1 MFIKACN
8 SKMTL
13 INSFIDSYRNIYALP
28 SVLLF
33 SYACFSLGSYHTN
46 RNLNF
51 DASRMPREGL
61 QRKARSTAGSGTR
74 TCSEKPDRSATEDT
88 PILAQIMCMACGR
101 LNCVYSK
108 YAQKRKLCSLPT
120 CNQMPPS
127 TYHRRN

>member
-13 INSFIDSYRNIYALP
+13 INSCIDSYRSIYALP

-51 DASRMPREGL
+51 DARIKPREGL

-101 LNCVYSK
+101 LSCAYSK
-108 YAQKRKLCSLPT
+108 YAQKRNPCSLAP
-120 CNQMPPS
+120 CNQKPLS

>member
-1 MFIKACN
+1 
-8 SKMTL
+8 MTL

-74 TCSEKPDRSATEDT
+74 TCSEKPDRSAAKGT
-88 PILAQIMCMACGR
+88 PKTKIRHTLLHDVF
-101 LNCVYSK
+101 LNLKSK
-108 YAQKRKLCSLPT
+108 NRE
-120 CNQMPPS
+120 
-127 TYHRRN
+127 